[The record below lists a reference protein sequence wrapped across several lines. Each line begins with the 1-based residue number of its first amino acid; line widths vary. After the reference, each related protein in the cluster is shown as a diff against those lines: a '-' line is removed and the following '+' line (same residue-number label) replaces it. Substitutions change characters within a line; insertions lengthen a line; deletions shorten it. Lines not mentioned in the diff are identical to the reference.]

1 LVPASHLELG
11 MWLSTQR
18 KQYRLLKI
26 GKPSHMTGERVQ
38 KLESIGIVWQVNNWM
53 ERFNDLNKFINENG
67 HCNLPTDYH
76 NKQLR
81 SWATTQRSHY
91 RFLCQGKQSH
101 LTEERVQLLDSV
113 GFSWKTRED
122 WGTRFSEL
130 KKYHQQFGNCS
141 VPRGYKIF
149 PKLYRWINHQRLEL
163 RKFSEG
169 LPSRLKNEQVNLL
182 KGFEI

>member
-1 LVPASHLELG
+1 MIGLFYACLPFLL
-11 MWLSTQR
+11 MRILSPFRQT
-18 KQYRLLKI
+18 YIIILL
-26 GKPSHMTGERVQ
+26 
-38 KLESIGIVWQVNNWM
+38 
-53 ERFNDLNKFINENG
+53 FYFIAIFLSLKNG

-130 KKYHQQFGNCS
+130 KTYHQQFGNCS